1 MRLLFVMDPFDR
13 INVEGDSTYAMM
25 LEATARGHAVFAC
38 VPDALYVLDG
48 RTRARVL
55 AVETHAVAPH
65 FRVTG
70 QPEEDLASM
79 DVVFQRKD
87 PPFDMSYILA
97 CYLLDLIPPP
107 TVVVNRPDSL
117 VRFNEKLWAM
127 RFTAFHPHTL
137 LSRDKERVVAF
148 VESLAGPAVLKPWD
162 GNGGRGV
169 VVTEKGDRNLRSLVE
184 LLTEE
189 GRSYVIAQRYVPG
202 IVRGDKR
209 ILLLDG
215 EPVGAVLRVP
225 GPHDH
230 RGNIHVGASVEASP
244 LTAREH
250 EICAA
255 LGPDLRA
262 HGLFFVGI
270 DVIDGFLTE
279 INVTS
284 PTGIQEANRL
294 YGVRLEQDLMDR
306 LEAKVLA
313 ARAEFTRPAGS

>member
-13 INVEGDSTYAMM
+13 INVAGDSTYAMM
-25 LEATARGHAVFAC
+25 CEATARGHEVFAC
-38 VPDALYVLDG
+38 VPNELYALDG
-48 RTRARVL
+48 RARARVL
-55 AVETHAVAPH
+55 VVSTHADAPH
-65 FRVTG
+65 FRVHG
-70 QPEEDLASM
+70 QPDVDLATM

-87 PPFDMSYILA
+87 PPFDMTYILA

-107 TVVVNRPDSL
+107 TVVLNRPDSL
-117 VRFNEKLWAM
+117 IRFNEKLWAM
-127 RFTAFHPHTL
+127 RFTSFHPHTL

-148 VESLAGPAVLKPWD
+148 VENLRGPAVLKPWD

-169 VVTEKGDRNLRSLVE
+169 VVTEAGDRNLRSLVE
-184 LLTEE
+184 LLTQE
-189 GRSYVIAQRYVPG
+189 GHAYVIAQRYIPG
-202 IVRGDKR
+202 IAKGDKR

-230 RGNIHVGASVEASP
+230 RGNIHVGATVEASP
-244 LTAREH
+244 LTDRER
-250 EICAA
+250 EICDA
-255 LGPDLRA
+255 LGPELRA
-262 HGLFFVGI
+262 NGLFFVGI

-294 YGVRLEQDLMDR
+294 YGLRLEADLMDR
-306 LEAKVLA
+306 LEAKVAA
-313 ARAEFTRPAGS
+313 ARVVTRPAGS